1 VIGRE
6 SALMVK
12 RTAPVAALVT
22 TLLLAG
28 AAAGDPGS
36 EKARID
42 AQIDNAR
49 TQAQQAAGT
58 EGVLTTE
65 LSGIT
70 SRVRAADSAVATEQ
84 AKLVALE
91 ATLAAER
98 VRLASLG
105 QKIVDE
111 SARLEVLEGEYA
123 TAVTVLE
130 RRVREIYESDSPD
143 LIAFALGTTSFADLL
158 DNLDLLNR
166 IGEQDEQ
173 IASSLD
179 RTRTELERARAAT
192 ERARQDTARS
202 EALIASRTETQR
214 ATRDTIVAERDALAA
229 AEDEKTSALAT
240 VREDRASF
248 LAEADGLAAQSAALA
263 QTIAAAQSAAST
275 SPPASATASGAAS
288 GQLDWPVV
296 GPVTSGFGSRWG
308 RMHEGIDIAVGSGTP
323 VHAAAAG
330 TVVYAGWIS
339 GYGDIVVIDHGNGIS
354 TAYAHNSSLLVG
366 QGATVA
372 GGAVVSLSGSTGHS
386 TGPHVHFEVRVNGSP
401 VDPLG
406 YL

>member
-1 VIGRE
+1 
-6 SALMVK
+6 MVK
-12 RTAPVAALVT
+12 RTALVAALALM
-22 TLLLAG
+22 LLLAG

-36 EKARID
+36 DKARID
-42 AQIDNAR
+42 AQIGHAR
-49 TQAQQAAGT
+49 AQAEQAAGT

-70 SRVRAADSAVATEQ
+70 SRMRAAESAVAIEE
-84 AKLVALE
+84 AKLATLEVALS
-91 ATLAAER
+91 AER
-98 VRLASLG
+98 VRLASLA

-111 SARLEVLEGEYA
+111 SARLDVLEAQYA
-123 TAVTVLE
+123 TAVAVLE
-130 RRVREIYESDSPD
+130 RRVRNIYESDSPD

-158 DNLDLLNR
+158 DNLEILNR
-166 IGEQDEQ
+166 IGQQDEQ

-179 RTRTELERARAAT
+179 RTRTELQQVRAAT
-192 ERARQDTARS
+192 ERARHDSARA
-202 EALIASRTETQR
+202 EALIAARVNAQR
-214 ATRDTIVAERDALAA
+214 AARDTILAQRDALTA
-229 AEDEKTSALAT
+229 AENEKATALAT

-263 QTIAAAQSAAST
+263 QRIAAAQTASSPVSPA
-275 SPPASATASGAAS
+275 SPPASGPSS
-288 GQLDWPVV
+288 GQLSWPVV

-308 RMHEGIDIAVGSGTP
+308 RVHEGIDIAVGSGTP
-323 VHAAAAG
+323 VRAAAAG

-339 GYGDIVVIDHGNGIS
+339 GYGNIVVIDHGNGIS

-372 GGAVVSLSGSTGHS
+372 GGAVISLSGNTGHS

-401 VDPLG
+401 VDPLA